1 MSERSRDGG
10 FSRYKHPTS
19 PFTPGGN
26 RQPVAAAD
34 GRATPAFPE
43 AAELVVE
50 YRWPLAALAAGLFL
64 IWVLQ
69 VCPHPPAP
77 PGGASTTAI
86 GTASRAFDA
95 SHHVLR
101 GCATAAPQR
110 RVRIG
115 FAGGARAATTTTAAA
130 LRRRPRA
137 QLAVACPARRRRRS
151 AATAGG
157 NHRWR
162 GRGGPG
168 SRRRDCHFPDIPS
181 PSMLKHPLKAE
192 GGAAE

>member
-86 GTASRAFDA
+86 GTASRAFEPHIMSCADVPQLLLSGGFESA
-95 SHHVLR
+95 SPVGHVPPPPPPLPHFDDGPEPSWPWPAQHAGAAVQPLR
-101 GCATAAPQR
+101 P
-110 RVRIG
+110 
-115 FAGGARAATTTTAAA
+115 AGTT
-130 LRRRPRA
+130 
-137 QLAVACPARRRRRS
+137 
-151 AATAGG
+151 GG
-157 NHRWR
+157 
-162 GRGGPG
+162 
-168 SRRRDCHFPDIPS
+168 
-181 PSMLKHPLKAE
+181 
-192 GGAAE
+192 GGAAVLVAVGETVIFLTSPLHPC